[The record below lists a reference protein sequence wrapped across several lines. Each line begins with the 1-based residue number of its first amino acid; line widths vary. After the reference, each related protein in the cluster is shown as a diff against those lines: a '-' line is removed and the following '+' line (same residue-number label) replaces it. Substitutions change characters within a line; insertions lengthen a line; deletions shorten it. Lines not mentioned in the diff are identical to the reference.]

1 MRLIFSTFEYIFGT
15 EFRIRRSRP
24 SAGYEVQE
32 WGVEMTVITSTGNG
46 ITGSTRLQPVVRLRI
61 TRRGKLVA
69 ALALAILVFSIAW
82 LGLGGS
88 AVATDSA
95 GAGDLQYVTVQSG
108 QSLWDL
114 AHSIAP
120 TADPRDVIAEL
131 SRLNGIQ
138 GSVIHPGEQLA
149 IPPIYSR

>member
-1 MRLIFSTFEYIFGT
+1 
-15 EFRIRRSRP
+15 
-24 SAGYEVQE
+24 
-32 WGVEMTVITSTGNG
+32 MTVITSTGNG

-69 ALALAILVFSIAW
+69 ALALAILVLSIAW
-82 LGLGGS
+82 LSFGSS
-88 AVATDSA
+88 AVATDSV
-95 GAGDLQYVTVQSG
+95 GTGDFQYVTVQAG

-120 TADPRDVIAEL
+120 KADPRDVIAEL